1 MFDMVFRDDFYFIDA
16 KERTDA
22 GFCYTLHFNA
32 DHLIYKAHFPGEP
45 ITPGVCILQV
55 GLDLLA
61 DAVDCELE
69 VVNVKNV
76 KFLSVLRPDMGTVSV
91 EVQKIEINDGLVKAQ
106 VSFHTPETPI
116 AKMSLQC
123 RMLVK

>member
-1 MFDMVFRDDFYFIDA
+1 MVFKDNFYRIDA

-22 GFCYTLHFNA
+22 GVFYTLHFNA

-61 DAVDCELE
+61 DAELE

-76 KFLSVLRPDMGTVSV
+76 KFLSVLRPEMGAVSV
-91 EVQKIEINDGLVKAQ
+91 SVQKVEIIDGLVKAQ
-106 VSFHTPETPI
+106 LSFQTAENPI
-116 AKMSLQC
+116 AKLSLQC

>member
-1 MFDMVFRDDFYFIDA
+1 MVFRDDFYFIDA

-22 GFCYTLHFNA
+22 GVRYTLRFNA
-32 DHLIYKAHFPGEP
+32 DHTIYKAHFPGEP

-61 DAVDCELE
+61 DAVDHALE

-76 KFLSVLRPDMGTVSV
+76 KFLSVLHPEVGAVTV
-91 EVQKIEINDGLVKAQ
+91 EVQKIEINEGLVKAQ
-106 VSFHTPETPI
+106 LMFRTPDTSI

>member
-1 MFDMVFRDDFYFIDA
+1 MVFRDNFYFIDA
-16 KERTDA
+16 KRRTDA
-22 GFCYTLHFNA
+22 GVSYTLHFNA

-61 DAVDCELE
+61 DAVEHELE

-76 KFLSVLRPDMGTVSV
+76 KFLSVLRPEMGSVSV
-91 EVQKIEINDGLVKAQ
+91 DVQKVEINDGLVKAQ
-106 VSFHTPETPI
+106 LAFHTLEIPI
-116 AKMSLQC
+116 AKLSLQC

>member
-1 MFDMVFRDDFYFIDA
+1 MVFRDDFYFIDA

-22 GFCYTLHFNA
+22 GVRYTLRFNA
-32 DHLIYKAHFPGEP
+32 DHTIYKAHFPGEP

-61 DAVDCELE
+61 DAVDHALE

-76 KFLSVLRPDMGTVSV
+76 KFLSVLHPEVGAVTV
-91 EVQKIEINDGLVKAQ
+91 EVQKIEINEGLVKAQ
-106 VSFHTPETPI
+106 LTFQTPDTSI

>member
-1 MFDMVFRDDFYFIDA
+1 MVFKDNFYFIDA
-16 KERTDA
+16 KRRTDA
-22 GFCYTLHFNA
+22 GVSYTLHFNA

-61 DAVDCELE
+61 DAVERELE
-69 VVNVKNV
+69 VENVKNV
-76 KFLSVLRPDMGTVSV
+76 KFLSVLRPEMGSVSV
-91 EVQKIEINDGLVKAQ
+91 DVQKVEINDGLVKAQ
-106 VSFHTPETPI
+106 LAFHTPEIPI
-116 AKMSLQC
+116 AKLSLQC

>member
-1 MFDMVFRDDFYFIDA
+1 MVFKDNFYRIDA

-22 GFCYTLHFNA
+22 GVFYTLHFNA

-61 DAVDCELE
+61 DAVEHELE
-69 VVNVKNV
+69 VVNVRNV
-76 KFLSVLRPDMGTVSV
+76 KFLSVLRPEMGAVSV
-91 EVQKIEINDGLVKAQ
+91 SVQKVEIIDGLVKAQ
-106 VSFHTPETPI
+106 LSFQTAETPI
-116 AKMSLQC
+116 AKLSLQC